1 MCKWVPLYV
10 EESCVTQHHN
20 TPRIHPLYTHYTCTY
35 TIHTPNHTSKHLIYA
50 PCTPYTRP
58 IYTTV
63 GTLLPFTGSRVGQ
76 MSQGGMSNANS
87 VGPDGEG
94 GDWAGGEGVKV
105 TQW

>member
-1 MCKWVPLYV
+1 MYI
-10 EESCVTQHHN
+10 HHIYTIDTPN
-20 TPRIHPLYTHYTCTY
+20 TPNTPL
-35 TIHTPNHTSKHLIYA
+35 N
-50 PCTPYTRP
+50 TPYTPNIRP

-87 VGPDGEG
+87 VGPGGEG